1 MKTLKKHATHAI
13 TGFELSKK
21 TLNNLSQFNLKPIAK
36 LVLLYLCDCYN
47 PKHGEMFPKQSTI
60 AAKLGVSEASVI
72 RAIQELHKE
81 GLIISERKYTNRY
94 KFTSRIVSERS
105 QIEDFN
111 LREETSQNNSLETC
125 KLTAHDQEKITEK
138 NKTTNV
144 GEFKILKEY
153 AEKNGAKNVTAYIN
167 ALKKNGSANKIIAR
181 HKELQASG
189 KWHKERTEETFKNIR
204 EVKAIETS
212 SPEDCKKLQEFLK
225 LYKKQA

>member
-1 MKTLKKHATHAI
+1 MKTAKKHAQHAI

-47 PKHGEMFPKQSTI
+47 PQHGEMFPKQSTI

-72 RAIQELHKE
+72 RAIQELHRE

-94 KFTSRIVSERS
+94 KFTSRIVSERP
-105 QIEDFN
+105 QVENFN

-125 KLTAHDQEKITEK
+125 KLTAHDKEKITGK

-153 AEKNGAKNVTAYIN
+153 AQRFGAKNIPAYIN
-167 ALKKNGSANKIIAR
+167 GLRKRGAVEKIIADY
-181 HKELQASG
+181 KELQASE